1 MKLGGG
7 VELSWTADKD
17 NVEMEVRS
25 VLANQDW
32 LAIGFSD
39 YGELNN
45 ADFCVLWRDWT
56 QKLRV
61 SDVFTNE
68 VMRENIWFFLSLS
81 VLCSIQYLDI
91 LGIVVN
97 KVLIRKV
104 K

>member
-7 VELSWTADKD
+7 LELSWTVEQES
-17 NVEMEVRS
+17 VEMEVKS
-25 VLANQDW
+25 VLADQDW

-68 VMRENIWFFLSLS
+68 VMRENIWFFSIS
-81 VLCSIQYLDI
+81 KCSMFYLDI

-97 KVLIRKV
+97 KLLIRKV

>member
-7 VELSWTADKD
+7 LELSWTAEED
-17 NVEMEVRS
+17 NVELEVRS
-25 VLANQDW
+25 VLGAQDW

>member
-7 VELSWTADKD
+7 VELSWTVEEDS
-17 NVEMEVRS
+17 VEMEVRS
-25 VLANQDW
+25 VLAHHDW

-39 YGELNN
+39 YGDLNN

-68 VMRENIWFFLSLS
+68 VMRENIWFFSIS
-81 VLCSIQYLDI
+81 KCSCSIQTF
-91 LGIVVN
+91 
-97 KVLIRKV
+97 
-104 K
+104 